1 VTLRPGDLVGL
12 PALAGGPSDHI
23 VLRYTLFVLALACAA
38 LAARGRRG
46 LLLVGAIVFLEA
58 VLVFWTASFPRP
70 YGLFVDAGLT
80 RTAAE
85 TATAT
90 LPGPDGAL
98 SGEPRPQVVPVRLAR
113 WGIAPELVIALPTL
127 LPLLVAPVLG
137 VLVFFLG
144 PPRTA
149 AESAVLW
156 LAFSTPETAALRGD
170 GFLTGLWSHPGASLL
185 LVAVMAAVLALG
197 RLGSRPVAL
206 AAGTLAAVALVAAP
220 PAASTV
226 FFADRPLALTFDQG
240 PWLLLGAYGL
250 ARGAPPAAW
259 SLVAGGGALYLA
271 GAAAADTWATH
282 AAYRMGLIL
291 AATGPVL
298 ALARHATE
306 LLAPQRVWRAVSA
319 APERFGFA
327 AFLALALPGGF
338 VARWN
343 PAALD
348 PVAAASQGPLSANL
362 QPGLAW
368 LRTHAP
374 EGATCLASPSY
385 AAQVA
390 VLGRRRVLRAPELWS
405 PADDQRRRRTERM
418 LLAGREPELLR
429 RYQLGCVFFG
439 SGDEGW
445 LGVVSRGEV
454 DRVPAL
460 AVGYRDPYVTVYRLR
475 SDPPAP

>member
-12 PALAGGPSDHI
+12 PELAAASTDHI
-23 VLRYTLFVLALACAA
+23 VLRYVLLMLAVVCAA

-46 LLLVGAIVFLEA
+46 LLVACAIVFVEVTLA
-58 VLVFWTASFPRP
+58 FWTASFPRP
-70 YGLFVDAGLT
+70 YGLFVDVGVT

-85 TATAT
+85 TAAAT
-90 LPGPDGAL
+90 LPGTDGAL
-98 SGEPRPQVVPVRLAR
+98 SGEPRPHLAAVRLVR
-113 WGIAPELVIALPTL
+113 WGLAPALVIALPTL
-127 LPLLVAPVLG
+127 LPLLVAALLG
-137 VLVFFLG
+137 VIVWRLG
-144 PPRTA
+144 PPRAA

-156 LAFSTPETAALRGD
+156 LAFSTPETAAMRGD
-170 GFLTGLWSHPGASLL
+170 GFLTGLWSHPGSSLV
-185 LVAVMAAVLALG
+185 LVAVLAAALALG

-206 AAGTLAAVALVAAP
+206 GAGTLAMAALVAATP
-220 PAASTV
+220 VASTV
-226 FFADRPLALTFDQG
+226 SFADRALALTFDQG
-240 PWLLLGAYGL
+240 PWLVLGAYGL

-271 GAAAADTWATH
+271 GAAAADPWATH
-282 AAYRMGLIL
+282 TAYRLGLIL
-291 AATGPVL
+291 AAAGPVL
-298 ALARHATE
+298 ALAGHATV
-306 LLAPQRVWRAVSA
+306 LLVPERVWRAASS

-327 AFLALALPGGF
+327 ALLALALPGGF

-368 LRTHAP
+368 LRTHVP
-374 EGATCLASPSY
+374 EQATCLASPAY

-390 VLGRRRVLRAPELWS
+390 VVGGRRVLRAPELWS
-405 PADDQRRRRTERM
+405 PEDDQRRRRTERM
-418 LLAGREPELLR
+418 LLAGRESDLLR
-429 RYQLGCVFFG
+429 RYEAGCLFFG

-445 LGVVSRGEV
+445 LSVVSREEL

-460 AVGYRDPYVTVYRLR
+460 GVGYRDAYVTVYRVVA
-475 SDPPAP
+475 DPPVP